1 MINVDVLASKVF
13 GILKGNRYSLKM
25 FTFDGEET
33 LDPTE
38 VRRFYV
44 VDPMMMVTINDED
57 GELVVSLSKA
67 IELKDVEKLSSHL
80 KRLANEFLLNYTI
93 RKFSK
98 TIQPRDFSYQAKIEK
113 GKDMPKDTVKES
125 LSKMFGSKLTSYQK
139 LDEVKIHVKHSKPVS
154 EETRG
159 ARSRNIKA
167 IFLERAG
174 ERFRFPH
181 NHMLSARAMAR
192 HMSYGGNFNDTVGS
206 YILESAEDYI
216 KLREFMTYAK
226 RNRLI
231 NEDTSD
237 TVETIC
243 ESLGSIQQTLYR
255 LSGAKS
261 YHIIAERIGTQL
273 DVAELTESGD
283 DLADIKDKFT
293 VKRFDEKFDEVL
305 PRVSRI
311 IKERESYLTRIEES
325 SMIPILVSGKIR
337 SFESVIEF
345 SSPAHAFSFKLGQ
358 LAESILDNQSL
369 SEYVTKVSRKISE
382 GTELN
387 AFEINVVKNVL
398 ENIVSESSSS
408 PQKRKP
414 ISELKESKLFESR
427 VNGSIKLFI

>member
-1 MINVDVLASKVF
+1 MINVDILASKVF
-13 GILKGNRYSLKM
+13 GLLKGNRYTIKM

-33 LDPTE
+33 LNPSE
-38 VRRFYV
+38 VRRFYI
-44 VDPMMMVTINDED
+44 VDPMMMVTINDAE
-57 GELVVSLSKA
+57 GELVVSLSKE
-67 IELKDVEKLSSHL
+67 IQLRDVDKISTHL

-113 GKDMPKDTVKES
+113 GKDMPKDAVNES
-125 LSKMFGSKLTSYQK
+125 LSRMFGSKLTSYQK
-139 LDEVKIHVKHSKPVS
+139 IDEVKIHVKHSKPVS

-159 ARSRNIKA
+159 SRSRNIKS

-192 HMSYGGNFNDTVGS
+192 HMSYGGNFNDTVGT

-237 TVETIC
+237 TVETIY
-243 ESLGSIQQTLYR
+243 ESLGTIQRSLYR
-255 LSGAKS
+255 LCGSKS
-261 YHIIAERIGTQL
+261 YHIIAERINGQENLT
-273 DVAELTESGD
+273 ELTESD
-283 DLADIKDKFT
+283 EDLADLKDKFT

-311 IKERESYLTRIEES
+311 IKERDSYLTKIEES
-325 SMIPILVSGKIR
+325 SMEPIVVSGKIR
-337 SFESVIEF
+337 SYESVVEF
-345 SSPAHAFSFKLGQ
+345 SSAAHAFSFKLGQ
-358 LAESILDNQSL
+358 LAESIIDNQPL
-369 SEYVTKVSRKISE
+369 TEFVTKVSRKISE
-382 GTELN
+382 GTDLN

-398 ENIVSESSSS
+398 ENVVSEASCQS
-408 PQKRKP
+408 KTKKKG
-414 ISELKESKLFESR
+414 SELKESTIFENR
-427 VNGSIKLFI
+427 VNSSIKLFV